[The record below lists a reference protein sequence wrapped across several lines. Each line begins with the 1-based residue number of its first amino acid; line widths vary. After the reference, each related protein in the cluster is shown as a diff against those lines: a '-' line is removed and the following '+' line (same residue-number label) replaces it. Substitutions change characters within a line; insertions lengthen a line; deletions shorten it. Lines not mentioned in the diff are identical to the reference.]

1 MVRAVKKM
9 KIQVATSCWW
19 LQRISLPVIR
29 CSYSSFAIPKSDWFD
44 VYLCKRMTTNDHHV
58 LFSMLPWLRTIIHQR
73 SLQWERST
81 WMVCIQGDRTGLAE
95 LPFWMTKKD
104 LKCKNQ
110 RRWSASLF
118 HLSHLSRL
126 NLSKHLL
133 SRITFVN
140 IIIICHYLISF
151 VSRFSNL
158 QDKLSGA
165 YWLKRAATQHLP
177 AQLMLGEM
185 LLKGDGVKRVLAAK
199 ERFFGCH
206 IFFAWKD
213 VVLSSSYIFAMR

>member
-19 LQRISLPVIR
+19 LQRSSLPVIR
-29 CSYSSFAIPKSDWFD
+29 CSSFAIPKSDWFD
-44 VYLCKRMTTNDHHV
+44 IYLCERMTTNDHHV

-81 WMVCIQGDRTGLAE
+81 WMVCIQGDRTGLFE
-95 LPFWMTKKD
+95 LPFWMTTTD

-110 RRWSASLF
+110 RRWSASLVPF
-118 HLSHLSRL
+118 ESFERL
-126 NLSKHLL
+126 NLSKYLL
-133 SRITFVN
+133 CRITFVIWSLSV
-140 IIIICHYLISF
+140 IILNSRDSQICRTSF
-151 VSRFSNL
+151 RVPIGWSELPPSTFQRSSCWVKCCWKVMGWNVSWL
-158 QDKLSGA
+158 Q
-165 YWLKRAATQHLP
+165 
-177 AQLMLGEM
+177 
-185 LLKGDGVKRVLAAK
+185 
-199 ERFFGCH
+199 RFFGCH

>member
-19 LQRISLPVIR
+19 LQRISLPVVR
-29 CSYSSFAIPKSDWFD
+29 CSSFAIPKSDWFD
-44 VYLCKRMTTNDHHV
+44 IYLCERLTTNDHHV
-58 LFSMLPWLRTIIHQR
+58 LFSMLPLLRTIIHQR

-81 WMVCIQGDRTGLAE
+81 WMVCIQGDRTGLSE
-95 LPFWMTKKD
+95 LPFWMTTTD

-110 RRWSASLF
+110 CRWSASLF
-118 HLSHLSRL
+118 HSSHLRAS
-126 NLSKHLL
+126 
-133 SRITFVN
+133 IGAN
-140 IIIICHYLISF
+140 IYFSYHICHIYLSF
-151 VSRFSNL
+151 CLNSRDSQIW

-185 LLKGDGVKRVLAAK
+185 LLKGDGVKRVLAATAK
-199 ERFFGCH
+199 ERFFWMSY
-206 IFFAWKD
+206 FFC
-213 VVLSSSYIFAMR
+213 LEMMLF